1 MIHFPRKTRG
11 CIDPGHERSPSAD
24 TCCWIC
30 MVRLHWMEAK
40 RLHEESKR
48 KCRVC
53 GCTNDRAC
61 LVEGGPGE
69 DILSLCHWVEPD
81 LCSACAGPGH
91 RYGSLGEES
100 EYPYE
105 RSDNNVASEDLR

>member
-1 MIHFPRKTRG
+1 MIHFPRKTPG
-11 CIDPGHERSPSAD
+11 CIDPNHDRSPNVYS
-24 TCCWIC
+24 CCWLC
-30 MVRLHWMEAK
+30 MIRLSCCWLCMIRLHWMAAK
-40 RLHEESKR
+40 IMHEDSKR

-53 GCTNDRAC
+53 GCTELRGC

-69 DILSLCHWVEPD
+69 DIISTCYWVEPD

-100 EYPYE
+100 EYPYGKE
-105 RSDNNVASEDLR
+105 